1 MISCAKETLTEMV
14 NTEEFIEQIRGMLK
28 EIYSETTV
36 NTWFGDA
43 TIPEISANEIIL
55 VTTSQ
60 IKKNIIMTKYKDA
73 FERCL
78 KEIFSEDMPV
88 QYMLEEEYKMH
99 CQQRET
105 SETDYTGAEH
115 SFDTFVVG
123 SSNRFAH
130 AAAVAVAAQPASA
143 YNPLFIYGPSGLGKT
158 HLMNAI
164 AGNIKRARP
173 AYRIIYVTG
182 EDFTN
187 EIITAISEG
196 KTQEF
201 RSKYR
206 QADLLLV
213 DDVQFIAGKVS
224 TQEEF
229 FHTFNTL
236 YDSHKQIVLTSDRT
250 PKEIEKLED
259 RLKTRFEWGLLAD
272 ITPPDFETRCA
283 IIMKKASALNVALT
297 PDVVEFIASKIT
309 SNIRQLEGA
318 VKKMMALHVFMEMP
332 LDVHTAQRAVDD
344 IYRAHPGLNPTPDYI
359 LAEASKYFNV
369 STADIT
375 GSKRGQ
381 EIMQARQVSIFLV
394 RKLTKLSLPEIG
406 SVFGGRDHTTIM
418 HSINKVEDMMS
429 KQPEFKK
436 KVDGLEKAIKNA

>member
-1 MISCAKETLTEMV
+1 MV
-14 NTEEFIEQIRGMLK
+14 NTEEFLEQIREMLK
-28 EIYSETTV
+28 ASYSETTV
-36 NTWFGDA
+36 NTWFGDVKL
-43 TIPEISANEIIL
+43 PEITANNIIL
-55 VTTSQ
+55 TTPSMM
-60 IKKNIIMTKYKDA
+60 KKNIIVAKYKDA
-73 FERCL
+73 FEGCIRD
-78 KEIFSEDMPV
+78 IFSEDMPV
-88 QYMLEEEYKMH
+88 LYMTEEEYKIY

-164 AGNIKRARP
+164 AGNLKRARP
-173 AYRIIYVTG
+173 TYRIIYVTG

-187 EIITAISEG
+187 EIIKAISEG

-201 RSKYR
+201 REKYR

-229 FHTFNTL
+229 FHTFNAL

-250 PKEIEKLED
+250 PKEIEKLEE

-283 IIMKKASALNVALT
+283 IIMKKAAALNVELS
-297 PDVVEFIASKIT
+297 PDVVEFVASKIT
-309 SNIRQLEGA
+309 SNIRQLEGT
-318 VKKMMALHVFMEMP
+318 VKKIMALHVFMEMP
-332 LDVHTAQRAVDD
+332 LDISTAQRAVDD
-344 IYRAHPGLNPTPDYI
+344 IYRANPGLNPTPEYI
-359 LAEASKYFNV
+359 LAESSKYFNV
-369 STADIT
+369 SSADIT

-381 EIMQARQVSIFLV
+381 EIMQARQVTIYLV

-418 HSINKVEDMMS
+418 HSINKVEDLIS
-429 KQPEFKK
+429 KQPDFKK